1 MRELKFRAWDIEN
14 KKWLKDWSSY
24 KAGGSEQYFV
34 GFNGDLGR
42 HRTIVGLPMPIF
54 DIDDEPDG
62 IIIEQY
68 TGLKDKNGKEIY
80 EGDIVRID
88 SMDELRVGYVELVAD
103 QYCIVCGEEDGHK
116 IVAEFYYYSKP
127 EENCEVIGNIHEN
140 PELLNKKGE
149 K

>member
-1 MRELKFRAWDIEN
+1 MRELKFRAWSEEHKLFYYDAAIEN
-14 KKWLKDWSSY
+14 GEAVLLDYVFS
-24 KAGGSEQYFV
+24 
-34 GFNGDLGR
+34 FNGLYGVKAV
-42 HRTIVGLPMPIF
+42 I
-54 DIDDEPDG
+54 IDDA
-62 IIIEQY
+62 IIEQY

-88 SMDELRVGYVELVAD
+88 SMDELRVGYVELVAE

-140 PELLNKKGE
+140 PELVKEDK
-149 K
+149 

>member
-34 GFNGDLGR
+34 GFNGDLGC
-42 HRTIVGLPMPIF
+42 HRTIVGLSMPIF
-54 DIDDEPDG
+54 DIDDEPNG
-62 IIIEQY
+62 IILEQY

-80 EGDIVRID
+80 EGDIVEYSWDFCGIKRKNKYAVEWLSGKVEHYPYSVD
-88 SMDELRVGYVELVAD
+88 SGFTLPDSVDGYM
-103 QYCIVCGEEDGHK
+103 
-116 IVAEFYYYSKP
+116 
-127 EENCEVIGNIHEN
+127 VIGNIHEN
-140 PELLNKKGE
+140 PELLKKE

>member
-1 MRELKFRAWDIEN
+1 MRGTYFRAWDIEA
-14 KKWLKDWSSY
+14 KCY
-24 KAGGSEQYFV
+24 VQE
-34 GFNGDLGR
+34 
-42 HRTIVGLPMPIF
+42 PILVDNF
-54 DIDDEPDG
+54 GQVYVVCEEASKEEGTCLITGKPNV
-62 IIIEQY
+62 IIEQD

-80 EGDIVRID
+80 EGNIVRID

-103 QYCIVCGEEDGHK
+103 QYCIVCGEDEKERK

-140 PELLNKKGE
+140 PELLEE